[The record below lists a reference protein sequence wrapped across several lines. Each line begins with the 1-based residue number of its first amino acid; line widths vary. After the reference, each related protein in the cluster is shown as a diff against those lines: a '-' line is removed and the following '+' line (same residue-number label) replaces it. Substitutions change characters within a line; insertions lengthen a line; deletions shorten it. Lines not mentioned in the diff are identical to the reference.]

1 MKKRLL
7 IAFVCLFVI
16 CFPAGIFS
24 QTNAKEIKLENIWGN
39 RTFSPKFL
47 NEINPMKD
55 GEHYSVLENDTINSY
70 LYKTGT
76 KEKMLVAGKQL
87 IAEGQKEPLRI
98 ESYQF
103 SNDETKLLLPSETE
117 AIYRRSS
124 KSNYFVWDIAAQ
136 KLTALSD
143 KGKQRL
149 ADFSPDGSKVAFVR
163 ENNLFINDLATHS
176 EEQITTDGLDRNI
189 INGATDWVYEE
200 EFEFSKGFS
209 WSLDGSKIAF
219 YRFDESKVKEY
230 DMQMW
235 GELYPKEHQYKYP
248 KAGEANSVV
257 NIFVY
262 DINTKTTTKMD
273 VGDETDQYIPRIKW
287 TQDANVL
294 CIYRM
299 NRHQNKL
306 ELLLADAQSGKNHVI
321 YTEENKYYI
330 EIDDN
335 LIFLNDNKHF
345 ILTNESDGY
354 RHIYLYDLQGNCIRQ
369 LTRGNWEV
377 TEIKGIDQKKGMVYY
392 VSDQNSPL
400 NRDVY
405 AIHLSGKRK
414 VKLTTREGNN
424 DVDFSANF
432 KYYINTFSDVATPP
446 VYTLFTIKGKLIKVL
461 EDNKGLADKMK
472 EYSFGKLE
480 FFKIKAADG
489 TELNAYMIKP
499 SDFDSTKKYPVLMNV
514 YGGPGSQSVEN
525 RWGYYDF
532 VWYQMLAQKGYIS
545 VSVDNRGTGARGEE
559 FKKCTYQQLGKYE
572 TTDQIDAALYLGQL
586 KYIDASRIGIWG
598 WSYGGFM
605 STSCITKGADVFKM
619 AIAVAPVT
627 NWRYYDN
634 IYTERFMRTPQEN
647 PSGYDDNSP
656 INHVKDLKGKFL
668 LVHGTADDN
677 VHVQNS
683 MDLISAL
690 VKNNKQFEMQFYP
703 NKNHNIVGGYTRLHL
718 YQRMTDFILKNL

>member
-1 MKKRLL
+1 MKKHL
-7 IAFVCLFVI
+7 LFVI
-16 CFPAGIFS
+16 ACLFIIWFPTGIFA
-24 QTNAKEIKLENIWGN
+24 QTNSKEIKLDDIWGS
-39 RTFSPKFL
+39 RMFAPKFL
-47 NEINPMKD
+47 NEVKPMKD
-55 GEHYSVLENDTINSY
+55 GEHYCMLENDTINVY
-70 LYKTGT
+70 LYKTGL
-76 KEKMLVAGKQL
+76 KEKMLLSGKQL
-87 IAEGQKEPLRI
+87 IPEGKKEPLGI

-103 SNDETKLLLPSETE
+103 SNDEAKLLLPSETE

-124 KSNYFVWDIAAQ
+124 KSNYFIWDIANQ

-163 ENNLFINDLATHS
+163 DNNMFIKDLVNDS
-176 EEQITTDGLDRNI
+176 EYQVTTDGLDKNI

-209 WSLDGSKIAF
+209 WSPDGSKIAF

-235 GELYPKEHQYKYP
+235 GDLYPKEHQYKYP
-248 KAGEANSVV
+248 KAGEANSTVS
-257 NIFVY
+257 ILVY
-262 DINTKTTTKMD
+262 DINAKTTTKMD
-273 VGDETDQYIPRIKW
+273 VGNETDQYIPRIKW
-287 TQDANVL
+287 TQNANVL

-306 ELLLADAQSGKNHVI
+306 ELLLSDAQTGNSHTI

-330 EIDDN
+330 EINDD
-335 LIFLNDNKHF
+335 LIFLNNNKHF
-345 ILTNESDGY
+345 ILTSEKDGY
-354 RHIYLYDLQGNCIRQ
+354 RHIYLYDLQGKLIRQ
-369 LTRGNWEV
+369 LTKGNWEV
-377 TEIKGIDQKKGMVYY
+377 TELKGINQKKGIIYFI
-392 VSDQNSPL
+392 STENSSI

-405 AIHLSGKRK
+405 AISLSGKGK
-414 VKLTTREGNN
+414 VKLSAKEGTN
-424 DVDFSANF
+424 DVDYSTNF
-432 KYYINTFSDVATPP
+432 KYYINTFSDANTPP
-446 VYTLFTIKGKLIKVL
+446 VYSLYNFKGKLIKVL
-461 EDNKGLADKMK
+461 EDNKKLVDKIK

-480 FFKIKAADG
+480 FFKIKTIEG
-489 TELNAYMIKP
+489 VELNAYMIKP
-499 SDFDSTKKYPVLMNV
+499 ADFDSTKKYPVLMNV
-514 YGGPGSQSVEN
+514 YGGPGVQTVEN
-525 RWGYYDF
+525 HWGYFDYI
-532 VWYQMLAQKGYIS
+532 WYQMLAHKGYIS
-545 VSVDNRGTGARGEE
+545 VSVDNRGTGGRGEE

-598 WSYGGFM
+598 WSFGGFM
-605 STSCITKGADVFKM
+605 ATSCITKGADVFKM

-647 PSGYDDNSP
+647 PAGYDDNSP
-656 INHVKDLKGKFL
+656 INHVKELKGKFL
-668 LVHGTADDN
+668 LVHGTGDDN

-690 VKNNKQFEMQFYP
+690 EKNNKQFEMQFYP

-718 YQRMTDFILKNL
+718 YQRMTDFILNNL